1 MGEGKSSVV
10 VPLIS
15 STLANGSDLV
25 RVVTLKPLS
34 NQTFELLVTRLSGL
48 AIRQIFYVPIYR
60 GLRMNAPLIKSIKRA
75 TSQTSSQGFLCHSI
89 HSGNLY

>member
-1 MGEGKSSVV
+1 MISRTSKRNRTLQLNLGEGKSSVV
-10 VPLIS
+10 VPFIS

-48 AIRQIFYVPIYR
+48 ANRHIFYVR
-60 GLRMNAPLIKSIKRA
+60 
-75 TSQTSSQGFLCHSI
+75 
-89 HSGNLY
+89 